1 MSDALTA
8 WWAQQ
13 LLLCDGVPTAHP
25 LALDSVQAEKRLKA
39 LGISHRGELV
49 ETFLHGLGATSA
61 PAYHL
66 LGALEYS
73 ALAGAAGWL
82 TQAQACTWAHHVMRR
97 IGGEYHDLRSWL
109 RDLRLAFG
117 ERASRRAHERF
128 LDACQTLTQ
137 REKEADTVSWE
148 AFEQALVKAPAP
160 NALWPQAPGTRP
172 WRLGA
177 LFHPV
182 MCYPATPGDWPE
194 ARQWLSRVWQ
204 VDDRDQLLGVVLWL
218 SAQGDRQRWD
228 IEARELLEMDQAQR
242 LEWQRGADDDSAYAP
257 VLVQFVSQNEPF
269 DWAGWDWLRIV
280 ELAWAGACSGLLS
293 QAEADDIAAHSA
305 DLIGQRYGD
314 WPALLAAYRRGQSLF
329 EGIDRRDMTPGAH
342 ATLLLKAA
350 CSPWDIAPNALLD
363 SATQSASRTRIK
375 GFRASGHHWLLA
387 LASVREPDAL
397 LRQVDPGAFMGEKRR
412 ADAALYLQDALSLHA
427 DEGAGALE
435 RYWLPAQA
443 HHLNQ
448 LAADAVHGV
457 MPPAQTLFGRPSVD
471 DARQLQS
478 LKGVSRHAATI
489 HMAEKFAFY
498 LYMAF
503 DSHLFESKALT
514 EYADALKSCLCRF
527 YPSPKHLLEAWF
539 AWEGCLPEPEHDS
552 LIGEIAWHL
561 DDPGSLFYWLD
572 WHPGSW
578 REPGERPSLTHFTA
592 MALVG
597 PLNSAVWSEPQI
609 ESEREKASIRE
620 WVDTHYHLSSA
631 ADMQDFL
638 GFMLESGDRQEYQ
651 INYAPYTL
659 NPERLES
666 EIAILESG
674 ECVEEERHHLL
685 RLRRVR
691 DNEDGCNDVD
701 MAAWDIAQLMDLAI
715 AGRQLG
721 WLDQNAFNRTL
732 DRAYQLADTHYAGWQ
747 EYAAGMYA
755 GFSFFMGE
763 TPEREEFLAGFRQA
777 MVAWLS
783 GAPILAGP
791 WTSLDFPGTRP
802 RHFAPLHID
811 TLPGD
816 QRILH

>member
-1 MSDALTA
+1 MADALTA

-13 LLLCDGVPTAHP
+13 LLLCDWAMTTHP
-25 LALDSVQAEKRLKA
+25 LAVDSASAEKRLEV

-49 ETFLHGLGATSA
+49 DKFLHGLGASSA
-61 PAYHL
+61 NPHHL
-66 LGALEYS
+66 LSALEWS
-73 ALAGAAGWL
+73 ALAGAAGWISP
-82 TQAQACTWAHHVMRR
+82 AQASSWAHHVMRR
-97 IGGEYHDLRSWL
+97 IAAEYRDLRGWL
-109 RDLRLAFG
+109 RDLRLALG
-117 ERASRRAHERF
+117 SAPQDVQERF
-128 LDACQTLTQ
+128 QDACQQLAQ
-137 REKEADTVSWE
+137 AERESHGVSWE
-148 AFEQALVKAPAP
+148 QFTQTLSNCSAPEP
-160 NALWPQAPGTRP
+160 LWPDTPSARP

-177 LFHPV
+177 LLHPV
-182 MCYPATPGDWPE
+182 MCYPATPADWRD
-194 ARQWLSRVWQ
+194 AGSWLAKVWQ
-204 VDDRDQLLGVVLWL
+204 VHDRSELLGVVLWL

-228 IEARELLEMDQAQR
+228 IEARELQGMDHAQR
-242 LEWQRGADDDSAYAP
+242 KEWQRGADDEFAYAA
-257 VLVQFVSQNEPF
+257 VLIGFVDQGETF
-269 DWAGWDWLRIV
+269 DWAAWDWLRMI
-280 ELAWAGACSGLLS
+280 ELAWAGACCGLLS
-293 QAEADDIAAHSA
+293 QEEADDIAAHGA
-305 DLIGQRYGD
+305 DLVSQRYAD
-314 WPALLAAYRRGQSLF
+314 WTALLSAFRRGQSLF
-329 EGIDRRDMTPGAH
+329 EGVDRRAMTPNDH
-342 ATLLLKAA
+342 QVLLLKAS
-350 CSPWDIAPNALLD
+350 CTPWNIAPNVLLEPEVK
-363 SATQSASRTRIK
+363 SASRARFK
-375 GFRASGHHWLLA
+375 DWRATGHHWLLA
-387 LASVREPDAL
+387 LASVREPDAM
-397 LRQVDPGAFMGEKRR
+397 LRQLDPGAFMGEKRR
-412 ADAALYLQDALSLHA
+412 ADAALYLQDALALHA
-427 DEGAGALE
+427 DEGAEALE

-457 MPPAQTLFGRPSVD
+457 MPPTSTPFGRPHAD
-471 DARQLQS
+471 EIRKLQS

-503 DSHLFESKALT
+503 DSQLFDDRALIR
-514 EYADALKSCLCRF
+514 YADALKSCLCRF
-527 YPSPKHLLEAWF
+527 YPSPRHLLEAWF

-552 LIGEIAWHL
+552 LLGEIAWHL
-561 DDPGSLFYWLD
+561 EDPGSLFHWLD
-572 WHPGSW
+572 WRPGSW
-578 REPGERPSLTHFTA
+578 QEPGERPSLNHFTA

-597 PLNSAVWSEPQI
+597 PLNSAVWSEPQP
-609 ESEREKASIRE
+609 ESERERASIRE
-620 WVDTHYHLSSA
+620 WVDSHYHLASA
-631 ADMQDFL
+631 ADMQEFL
-638 GFMLESGDRQEYQ
+638 TFMLEAGDRQEYQ

-715 AGRQLG
+715 AGRQLD
-721 WLDQNAFNRTL
+721 WLDRSAFTRIQ
-732 DRAYQLADTHYAGWQ
+732 DRAYQLADAHYAGWQ

-763 TPEREEFLAGFRQA
+763 TAERAEFLAGFRQA
-777 MVAWLS
+777 LTGWLS